1 MARLEDHCAESAEV
15 VGESYNELHKWL
27 DEFAGS
33 EGYGFKHRRKRHHER
48 GIQQAIEL
56 FGEKAGDVTRQHII
70 TDLKEEGWT
79 EKDRFPKDE
88 EDYVKMG
95 LF

>member
-1 MARLEDHCAESAEV
+1 MEAFGGPFSEV
-15 VGESYNELHKWL
+15 HRWL
-27 DEFAGS
+27 DGFAGS
-33 EGYGFKHRRKRHHER
+33 AEYGYKHRRKRHHAK

-56 FGEKAGDVTRQHII
+56 FGEKAGEVARQHII

-79 EKDRFPKDE
+79 EKDRFPRN
-88 EDYVKMG
+88 EDDYMKMR